1 MKPTT
6 LLVSMISMFTV
17 GCGQATTTPSSAPV
31 WTLVPQTTVESTQNT
46 SAPPVDVTNPVSII
60 APSAVAEPPASS
72 TTSTVPGIDN
82 ARYPRILTVAHR
94 IGWPAEWLPT
104 LDIIIHGE
112 SRGIAGLNGSGGLGI
127 TQIEWVIWGDLA
139 NDMGYSRADVRDNNA
154 ANLEVALAVAYIAL
168 DHYDHW
174 CQPWYPSL
182 GNYRNYC

>member
-1 MKPTT
+1 
-6 LLVSMISMFTV
+6 MFTV
-17 GCGQATTTPSSAPV
+17 GCAQAPTIPSSAPV
-31 WTLVPQTTVESTQNT
+31 WTLPATETPTTT
-46 SAPPVDVTNPVSII
+46 SAPPADVTNPASII
-60 APSAVAEPPASS
+60 APSAVAESPASS
-72 TTSTVPGIDN
+72 TTSTTTIPGIDN
-82 ARYPRILTVAHR
+82 ARYPRILTVAHH

-104 LDIIIHGE
+104 LDRIIHGE

-139 NDMGYSRADVRDNNA
+139 NELGHSRTEVRDNNA
-154 ANLEVALAVAYIAL
+154 ANLEVALAIAYIAL

>member
-1 MKPTT
+1 MKPIT
-6 LLVSMISMFTV
+6 LLVSMASMFTA
-17 GCGQATTTPSSAPV
+17 GCGQATTIPSSAPV
-31 WTLVPQTTVESTQNT
+31 WTLPATETTTTT

-60 APSAVAEPPASS
+60 VPSAVEDSPASS
-72 TTSTVPGIDN
+72 TTSTTIPGIDN
-82 ARYPRILTVAHR
+82 ARYPKLLTLAHQ

-104 LDIIIHGE
+104 LDVIIHGE

-127 TQIEWVIWGDLA
+127 TQVEWIIWGDLA
-139 NDMGYSRADVRDNNA
+139 NELGHSRADVRDNNA
-154 ANLEVALAVAYIAL
+154 ANLEVALAIAYIAL